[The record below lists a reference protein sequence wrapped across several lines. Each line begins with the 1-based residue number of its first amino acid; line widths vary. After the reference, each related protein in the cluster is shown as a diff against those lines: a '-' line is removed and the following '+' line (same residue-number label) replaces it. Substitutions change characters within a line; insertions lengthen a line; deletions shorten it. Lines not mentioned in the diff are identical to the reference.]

1 MPFLPSRSCLLAIL
15 FMLFGYPIHA
25 LLAILFMPV
34 DYPVH
39 ALWLSCSCPLAI
51 LFMPF
56 GFLVPK
62 DFLII

>member
-1 MPFLPSRSCLLAIL
+1 
-15 FMLFGYPIHA
+15 MLFGYPIHA